1 MAKAKKAAVI
11 SDERLAEI
19 RAGARRRGSWISG
32 ASLKPTCRCGVL
44 RKPPGLA
51 KHIDDDG
58 LCVVHP
64 DKPPQPYVPGYSAE
78 DQ

>member
-1 MAKAKKAAVI
+1 MAKAKKAAAI

-19 RAGARRRGSWISG
+19 RAGAHERNTA

-44 RKPPGLA
+44 RKPQGLA
-51 KHIDDDG
+51 KYIDDDG